1 MNQKKVYTLL
11 LLLGLAW
18 FARSVYAA
26 EVYSDR
32 IAAVVN
38 GDVILESDIK
48 KHKQPFMRNLT
59 NLPLGV
65 IPPGKWPTEREI
77 LDELVVIHLLEQE
90 AAKKGVKV
98 EDKGIDASVEGIKK
112 RNNLTQDQFVLLLAA
127 NGLNYAEYRKIM
139 KRQLTLTRLIA
150 TEVAQKVPLSEEDA
164 QLYFKKNRENI
175 DELYKKLIES
185 LTPSRPPQEEAKP
198 QIPTHE
204 EVHVGGK
211 LRLRQI
217 TLKIPADKNRKS
229 AEKVMERARQI
240 YREAMTGADFGK
252 LAKKYSQDPLASKGG
267 DLGVM
272 DYKDM
277 VPAMQKVVQRLK
289 PGDVSP
295 PLGSQDSLIMFYLV
309 DGKGR
314 KLQKVPVPEKI
325 RKELEKR
332 WQESQAQR
340 QAPGGQPSQKGS
352 DVGNEKDD
360 PEKDVPE
367 APTSKPKK
375 ASEVLTP
382 AEEKEYR
389 KVRGKVA
396 DLLRNDTIQTRM
408 KEYIEELK
416 KSSII
421 EMKL

>member
-1 MNQKKVYTLL
+1 
-11 LLLGLAW
+11 
-18 FARSVYAA
+18 
-26 EVYSDR
+26 
-32 IAAVVN
+32 
-38 GDVILESDIK
+38 
-48 KHKQPFMRNLT
+48 
-59 NLPLGV
+59 
-65 IPPGKWPTEREI
+65 
-77 LDELVVIHLLEQE
+77 
-90 AAKKGVKV
+90 
-98 EDKGIDASVEGIKK
+98 
-112 RNNLTQDQFVLLLAA
+112 
-127 NGLNYAEYRKIM
+127 
-139 KRQLTLTRLIA
+139 
-150 TEVAQKVPLSEEDA
+150 LSEEDA
-164 QLYFKKNRENI
+164 QLYFKKNRGNI
-175 DELYKKLIES
+175 DELYKKMLES
-185 LTPSRPPQEEAKP
+185 LTPSRPPQEETKP

-204 EVHVGGK
+204 EVYVGGK

-217 TLKIPADKNRKS
+217 TLKMPDKNRKS
-229 AEKVMERARQI
+229 AEKMMEKARQI
-240 YREAMTGADFGK
+240 YREAMTGADFGN

-267 DLGVM
+267 DLGAM

-295 PLGSQDSLIMFYLV
+295 PMGTQDSLIMFYLV

-314 KLQKVPVPEKI
+314 KLQKVPIPEKI
-325 RKELEKR
+325 RKQLEKR

-352 DVGNEKDD
+352 DVGNEEDN
-360 PEKDVPE
+360 PEKDGPE

-382 AEEKEYR
+382 AEEKEYV

-396 DLLRNDTIQTRM
+396 DLLKNETIMTRM

-421 EMKL
+421 EVKL

>member
-1 MNQKKVYTLL
+1 MNQKKFYTLL

-18 FARSVYAA
+18 FARSAYAA

-90 AAKKGVKV
+90 AAKKGIKV
-98 EDKGIDASVEGIKK
+98 EDKGVDASVEGIKR
-112 RNNLTQDQFVLLLAA
+112 RNNITQDQFVLLLAA

-164 QLYFKKNRENI
+164 QLYFKKNRGNI
-175 DELYKKLIES
+175 DELYKKMLES
-185 LTPSRPPQEEAKP
+185 LTPSRPPQEETKP

-204 EVHVGGK
+204 EVYVGGK

-217 TLKIPADKNRKS
+217 TLKMPDKNRKS
-229 AEKVMERARQI
+229 AEKMMEKARQI
-240 YREAMTGADFGK
+240 YREAMTGADFGN

-267 DLGVM
+267 DLGAM

-295 PLGSQDSLIMFYLV
+295 PMGTQDSLIMFYLV

-314 KLQKVPVPEKI
+314 KLQKVPIPEKI
-325 RKELEKR
+325 RKQLEKR

-352 DVGNEKDD
+352 HVGNEEDN
-360 PEKDVPE
+360 PEKDGPE

-382 AEEKEYR
+382 AEEKEYV

-396 DLLRNDTIQTRM
+396 DLLKNETIMTRM

-421 EMKL
+421 EVKL

>member
-1 MNQKKVYTLL
+1 MNQKKVYTLM

-18 FARSVYAA
+18 FARSAYAA
-26 EVYSDR
+26 EVYSDK

-90 AAKKGVKV
+90 AAKRGIKV
-98 EDKGIDASVEGIKK
+98 EDKGVDASVDGIKR

-150 TEVAQKVPLSEEDA
+150 TEVTQKVPLSEEDA

-175 DELYKKLIES
+175 DELYKKMLEN

-204 EVHVGGK
+204 EVYVGGK

-217 TLKIPADKNRKS
+217 TLKIPDKNKKS
-229 AEKVMERARQI
+229 AEKVMEKARQI
-240 YREAMTGADFGK
+240 YREAMTGGDFAK

-295 PLGSQDSLIMFYLV
+295 PLGAQNSLIMFYLA

-314 KLQKVPVPEKI
+314 KLQKVPIPEKV

-340 QAPGGQPSQKGS
+340 QAPGRQPSQKGS
-352 DVGNEKDD
+352 DVGHEEDDLEKDG
-360 PEKDVPE
+360 PE
-367 APTSKPKK
+367 APVSKPKK

-389 KVRGKVA
+389 KVRGKVV
-396 DLLRNDTIQTRM
+396 DLLRNETIQTRM

-421 EMKL
+421 EVKL

>member
-90 AAKKGVKV
+90 ASKKGVKV
-98 EDKGIDASVEGIKK
+98 EDKGVDASVEGIKK

-127 NGLNYAEYRKIM
+127 NGLNYSEYRKIM

-150 TEVAQKVPLSEEDA
+150 TEVTQKVPLSEEDA

-175 DELYKKLIES
+175 DELYKKMLES
-185 LTPSRPPQEEAKP
+185 LTPSRPPQEETKP

-204 EVHVGGK
+204 EVYVGGK

-217 TLKIPADKNRKS
+217 TLKMPDKNRKS
-229 AEKVMERARQI
+229 AEKAMERARQI
-240 YREAMTGADFGK
+240 YREAMTGADFAQ

-295 PLGSQDSLIMFYLV
+295 PMGTQDSLIMFYLA

-314 KLQKVPVPEKI
+314 KLQKIPIPEKI

-340 QAPGGQPSQKGS
+340 QATGPQPSQKGS
-352 DVGNEKDD
+352 DVGDEEDD
-360 PEKDVPE
+360 PEKKEPE

-396 DLLRNDTIQTRM
+396 DLLRNETIVTRM

-421 EMKL
+421 EVKL